1 MLSDR
6 QRRSIERNRRLHLA
20 LDTVGE
26 WLFQALLLVLAWFIL
41 VFVFGGL
48 GALPG
53 YLLHSDMLA
62 IVGGAAGCSV
72 AGAVLAS
79 MMRGE

>member
-1 MLSDR
+1 MLSER
-6 QRRSIERNRRLHLA
+6 QRRRIERERRVHLA
-20 LDTVGE
+20 FDTAGE
-26 WLFQALLLVLAWFIL
+26 WLFQALLLVFAWLIL

-72 AGAVLAS
+72 AGAVLAT
-79 MMRGE
+79 MTRGG